1 MWSLWCLQGERSIIR
16 SQFACLIANAGM
28 LGSAYDTAANTAHSA
43 VTTGAGL
50 VEKTANY
57 IGDTAAKYSK

>member
-1 MWSLWCLQGERSIIR
+1 MSFFSSCCSKCDLLTSCL
-16 SQFACLIANAGM
+16 ACAGM

-43 VTTGAGL
+43 VATGAGL

-57 IGDTAAKYSK
+57 IGDTAAKYSKK

>member
-1 MWSLWCLQGERSIIR
+1 MAC
-16 SQFACLIANAGM
+16 FAGL

-43 VTTGAGL
+43 VSTGAGL

-57 IGDTAAKYSK
+57 IGDTAAK

>member
-1 MWSLWCLQGERSIIR
+1 
-16 SQFACLIANAGM
+16 M